1 MAQQAT
7 LEGFNAKAGRV
18 GMTGAVRTAK
28 VGTQPVPLGTKYD
41 TDKHTNVGYTSP
53 DGLEVSF
60 DEERQEYIPWQE
72 AVAIRNDVTKAV
84 KSVKFTLWQST
95 IENMARFL
103 GVKTADIVSDAAGNY
118 SFYEGALPT
127 FPHEWLSLDVV
138 DGDMA
143 MRLTLLDAQIS
154 ARGALIFR
162 KDQMFGLELTYA
174 TFPAGDEYAQVES
187 AAVGKTAHWQ
197 FNSNWANGG
206 AVSSTTDGVA
216 PLQITAAP
224 DLGTVVVGVAAED
237 EITVSGGT
245 APFLYTV
252 TGQLPDGLTINGST
266 GELAGEPTTAGTFVF
281 VVKVTDSKG
290 LIASRQFQ
298 IAVTSA

>member
-1 MAQQAT
+1 MALQST

-18 GMTGAVRTAK
+18 GMTGAVRSAK
-28 VGTQPVPLGTKYD
+28 VGTQPVPLGTKYN

-53 DGLEVSF
+53 DGLEISF

-72 AVAIRNDVTKAV
+72 ASAIRSDLTKAV
-84 KSVKFTLWQST
+84 KAVKFTLWQST

-103 GVKTADIVSDAAGNY
+103 GVPVSEITSDAQGNY
-118 SFYEGALPT
+118 SFYEANLPT
-127 FPHEWLSLDVV
+127 FEHEWLSLDVV

-143 MRLTLLDAQIS
+143 LRLTLLDAQIS
-154 ARGALIFR
+154 ARGAMIFR

-174 TFPAGDEYAQVES
+174 TFPAGEEYAQVES

-206 AVSSTTDGVA
+206 AVSTATDGVA
-216 PLQITAAP
+216 PVQLTTAP
-224 DLGTVVVGVAAED
+224 DLGAVQVGTELDKEVVVTGGTEPYLY
-237 EITVSGGT
+237 TVSGT
-245 APFLYTV
+245 APA
-252 TGQLPDGLTINGST
+252 GLTLNGST
-266 GELAGEPTTAGTFVF
+266 GEITGEVTTPGIYYFI
-281 VVKVTDSKG
+281 VKVTDSKG

-298 IAVTSA
+298 LNVTA